1 MMQIRKFVNRERELE
16 ALEKEYGK
24 EAFSLFVI
32 YGRRRVGKTELL
44 RRFGEGKPF
53 LYFLS
58 DKRGTPSNALRFRKK
73 VADFLGEPEIASQ
86 DLVEIFE
93 HLSRRWQR
101 QEKLIVVIDEF
112 SYLVERDDT
121 IPSVFQTIV
130 DENLSKRPNFFLILC
145 GSSIGMMERGALSS
159 RSPLYGRR
167 TGQWRVNP
175 LRLGE
180 AAALFPGVSP
190 EEVMRIYSVVGGVPF
205 YLRLFDPKKSIYQN
219 IEENFLSKEGLLYP
233 EGEFLLREELRDPS
247 TFLSILLSMAC
258 GATRL
263 SEIASK
269 SGMQAKDLPHYLR
282 ALERLGIVGR
292 ETPVLEK
299 PRTKR
304 SLYRIRDNFFNFW
317 ARFVYPHRDEIELG
331 NPSPALQE
339 IRREFETLVSQR
351 FEEVCLDFV
360 RERMG
365 FSKLGRQWGKVPGSG
380 EAYEIDAVGLDGRR
394 MAFFEFKWK
403 GLTLRDCLRIVDEL
417 RSKAELVGWKGERL
431 FGIIGKEVPEKEKLR
446 RGGHLVF
453 DLEDMIPSA

>member
-1 MMQIRKFVNRERELE
+1 M
-16 ALEKEYGK
+16 EKEYQK
-24 EAFSLFVI
+24 ESFSLFVI

-44 RRFGEGKPF
+44 RKFGEGKPF

-58 DKRGTPSNALRFRKK
+58 DKRGTLSNVLRFRKK

-86 DLVEIFE
+86 DFVEIFE

-101 QEKLIVVIDEF
+101 KEKLIVVVDEF
-112 SYLVERDDT
+112 SYLVEKDDT

-145 GSSIGMMERGALSS
+145 GSSIGMMERGVLSY

-167 TGQWRVNP
+167 TGQLRVNP
-175 LRLGE
+175 LRLHE
-180 AAALFPGVSP
+180 AADFFPRLP
-190 EEVMRIYSVVGGVPF
+190 AEEVMRIYSVVGGIPF
-205 YLRLFDPKKSIYQN
+205 YLRLFNPEKSIYQN

-247 TFLSILLSMAC
+247 TFLSILLSMAG

-269 SGMQAKDLPHYLR
+269 TGMQAKDLPHYLR
-282 ALERLGIVGR
+282 VLERLGIVAR

-299 PRTKR
+299 PKTKK
-304 SLYRIRDNFFNFW
+304 SLYRIKDNFFNFW

-331 NPSPALQE
+331 NPSPALGE
-339 IRREFETLVSQR
+339 IRKEFESFVSQR

-360 RERMG
+360 RERMS
-365 FSKLGRQWGKVPGSG
+365 FSKLGKQWGKIPESG
-380 EAYEIDAVGLDGRR
+380 EVYEIDAVGLEGKR
-394 MAFFEFKWK
+394 MLLFEFKWK
-403 GLTLRDCLRIVDEL
+403 RLTLQDCIRILDEL
-417 RSKAELVGWKGERL
+417 RFKAELVGWKGERL
-431 FGIIGKEVPEKEKLR
+431 FGIIGKEIPEKEELR
-446 RGGHLVF
+446 REGHHVF
-453 DLEDMIPSA
+453 DLEDIIPRAS